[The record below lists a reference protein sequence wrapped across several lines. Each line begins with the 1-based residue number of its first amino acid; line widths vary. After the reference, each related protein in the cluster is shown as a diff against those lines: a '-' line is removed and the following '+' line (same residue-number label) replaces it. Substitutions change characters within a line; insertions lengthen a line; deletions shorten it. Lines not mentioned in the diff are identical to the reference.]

1 MTASDIVT
9 IINSGGGWVAILW
22 IFFKEVLPKIAPAY
36 AKAINKNQTR
46 EDRLFEI
53 LAETNKQNAK
63 LSAALE
69 SLTDAFKDNTRRLEK
84 VEDSTK
90 RCHLTK

>member
-1 MTASDIVT
+1 MTANDFITIV
-9 IINSGGGWVAILW
+9 NSGGGWIALLW
-22 IFFKEVLPKIAPAY
+22 IFFTQVLPKIAPAY

-46 EDRLFEI
+46 EDRLFTLI
-53 LAETNKQNAK
+53 AETNTQNAK
-63 LSAALE
+63 LAAALE
-69 SLTDAFKDNTRRLEK
+69 QLTDAFKDNTRRLEK